1 MVALGLIDGI
11 DNVIN
16 WAAIGSVIGLDI
28 SGGLATFKEIN
39 IVINNKKNIGNQ
51 FQKSIN
57 LLDALRI
64 TFNFISDE
72 AVKRCAIEYLG
83 IMFSKMY
90 PLLDAMVGM
99 IVVVVQK
106 RRWMLRAVTANYL
119 LECWCKALDNLKIG
133 REI

>member
-16 WAAIGSVIGLDI
+16 WTAIGSVIGLDI
-28 SGGLATFKEIN
+28 SGGLATFKEIK

-90 PLLDAMVGM
+90 PLLDVD
-99 IVVVVQK
+99 
-106 RRWMLRAVTANYL
+106 VTKPEAEKSVKDIITDCDIISATKLNYSVNDYCNLVANL
-119 LECWCKALDNLKIG
+119 
-133 REI
+133 